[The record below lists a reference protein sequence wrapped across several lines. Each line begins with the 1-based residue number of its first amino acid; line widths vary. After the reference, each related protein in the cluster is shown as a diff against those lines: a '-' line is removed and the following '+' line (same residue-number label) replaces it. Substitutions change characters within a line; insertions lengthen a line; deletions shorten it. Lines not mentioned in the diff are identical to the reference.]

1 MILFHVL
8 VASLQMVDQV
18 LQPLQRSAD
27 NLILGLVFAEAAVF
41 YILAAIFR
49 RRSANVY
56 FATLAAC
63 GALWQILGY
72 WGVPGPYYTMLYALL
87 GVACLGLSRDV
98 GD

>member
-1 MILFHVL
+1 MLVPIAYVLAARLWRGSAVERPLGWVAHTAAAVILFHVL
-8 VASLQMVDQV
+8 VNCLEIGKEAVW
-18 LQPLQRSAD
+18 PLQEPRD

-63 GALWQILGY
+63 GA
-72 WGVPGPYYTMLYALL
+72 A
-87 GVACLGLSRDV
+87 
-98 GD
+98 